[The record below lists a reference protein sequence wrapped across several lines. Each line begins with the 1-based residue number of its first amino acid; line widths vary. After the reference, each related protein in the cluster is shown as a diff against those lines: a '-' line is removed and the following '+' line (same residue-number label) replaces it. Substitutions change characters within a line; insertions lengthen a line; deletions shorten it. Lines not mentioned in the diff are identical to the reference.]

1 MDNRGKQGKFNL
13 KPHKLT
19 DEDRAKGRLKGQEV
33 KRQKRKVAEI
43 LNEWVTKPLTDSERN
58 AVIEYGI
65 DENTKSAL
73 LVLPLLENVKK
84 GDTKSI
90 ALVLEYLQED
100 RKKEKEIEKLK
111 EEIALLKLQQE
122 TEKQKISY
130 SDLLKDKVVINM
142 DVVPIKKDD

>member
-1 MDNRGKQGKFNL
+1 MGNVGAKGKYNL

-19 DEDRAKGRLKGQEV
+19 DEDRVKGRTKGHETL
-33 KRQKRKVAEI
+33 RRRRKIAEI
-43 LNEWVTKPLTDSERN
+43 LNEWVTKPLTESERN
-58 AVIEYGI
+58 AVIEYGL
-65 DENTKSAL
+65 DEDSKSAL
-73 LVLPLLENVKK
+73 LVLPLLENIKK

-90 ALVLEYLQED
+90 AMVLEYLQED

-122 TEKQKISY
+122 TEKQKASF

-142 DVVPIKKDD
+142 DVVPTKKDD